1 MKLRHAH
8 ASPYARKVRVLI
20 REAGL
25 LARVEE
31 IETATTPV
39 ATPAVLWTENPSGR
53 IPVLIL
59 DDGATLFDSRVI
71 TRYLDS
77 LHGKA
82 KFYPATAPE
91 HWTVMRQEAT
101 AEGLLDSAVNTRY
114 EMALRPE
121 ALRWADWIQAQIG
134 KIKGALDAM
143 ERECRGFDER
153 VTMAQI
159 AFGAALG
166 YLDFRFADLE
176 WRTARPTLTAW
187 YEAFSKRPSMLETR
201 PPAA

>member
-77 LHGKA
+77 LHGKP

-121 ALRWADWIQAQIG
+121 AP
-134 KIKGALDAM
+134 
-143 ERECRGFDER
+143 
-153 VTMAQI
+153 
-159 AFGAALG
+159 ALG
-166 YLDFRFADLE
+166 RLDPGAD
-176 WRTARPTLTAW
+176 RQDQRRAGRDGARMPGLRRAGHDGPDRLRGG
-187 YEAFSKRPSMLETR
+187 AGLSGFPLRGSGVAHG
-201 PPAA
+201 PPRADRLV